1 MFDFNSIYL
10 FYLLVGLSA
19 AMFAEGI
26 YLLVYSNAS
35 YRKNINR
42 RLKVMSDK
50 TDRESVLVQLR
61 RERGLTSAGDY
72 RLPIV
77 SLNQLLL
84 QSGLTIGFGRLIIV
98 IVAGAVVAF
107 VAMLTFEG
115 SAFHAFLAALF
126 CGIALPPLVLKFMR
140 SRRQKKFSAQF
151 PDGIDIIVRSL
162 RAGHPV
168 PIAISMVAKEMRD
181 PIGTEFGIVSDELT
195 YGSDLETA
203 MRNLFFRIGTDD
215 LPLFVTAV
223 AIQRSTGGNLG
234 EILENL
240 SSVIRQR
247 FKMRRK
253 IRALAAEGRA
263 SALILSS
270 LPIGMFAV
278 IQFLVPSF
286 YASVWD
292 QDLTKIALSLAGCWM
307 GVGNFIMYRMVNFR
321 I

>member
-1 MFDFNSIYL
+1 MFDFNPIYL
-10 FYLLVGLSA
+10 FYLLIGLSA

-26 YLLVYSNAS
+26 YLVVYNNAS

-42 RLKVMSDK
+42 RLKVMDVK

-61 RERGLTSAGDY
+61 RERGLTGGGDY
-72 RLPIV
+72 RLPLV
-77 SLNQLLL
+77 NFNKLLL
-84 QSGLTIGFGRLIIV
+84 QSGLTIGFGRLMLV
-98 IVAGAVVAF
+98 IAVVAIAAF
-107 VAMLTFEG
+107 VATLTFEG
-115 SAFHAFLAALF
+115 NTFHAFLAALL
-126 CGIALPPLVLKFMR
+126 CAVALPPLVLR
-140 SRRQKKFSAQF
+140 ILRRRRQKKFSAQF
-151 PDGIDIIVRSL
+151 PDGLDMIVRSL

-168 PIAISMVAKEMRD
+168 PIAINMVAKEMKD

-195 YGSDLETA
+195 YGSDLETT
-203 MRNLFFRIGTDD
+203 MRNLFFRVGTDD

-263 SALILSS
+263 SAMILSS
-270 LPIGMFAV
+270 LPFGMFAIV
-278 IQFLVPSF
+278 QFVTPEF
-286 YASVWD
+286 YGSVWD
-292 QDLTKIALSLAGCWM
+292 QSLTKICLAVAAAWM
-307 GVGNFIMYRMVNFR
+307 GVGNVIMFRLVNFR

>member
-1 MFDFNSIYL
+1 MFEFNSIYL
-10 FYLLVGLSA
+10 FYLLIGLSA
-19 AMFAEGI
+19 AMFAEGM
-26 YLLVYSNAS
+26 YLLVYNNAS

-42 RLKVMSDK
+42 RLKVMSGSA
-50 TDRESVLVQLR
+50 DRESVLVQLR
-61 RERGLTSAGDY
+61 RERGLTSSGDY

-98 IVAGAVVAF
+98 VIVASIAAFTGVFMFKGSLLYAV
-107 VAMLTFEG
+107 
-115 SAFHAFLAALF
+115 LAALF
-126 CGIALPPLVLKFMR
+126 CGVVMPPLVLRFLR
-140 SRRQKKFSAQF
+140 SRRQKKFSGQF

-168 PIAISMVAKEMRD
+168 PIAISMVAKEMPD
-181 PIGTEFGIVSDELT
+181 PIGSEFGIVSDELT
-195 YGSDLETA
+195 YGSDLEAA

-240 SSVIRQR
+240 STVIRQR

-278 IQFLVPSF
+278 IQFLVPTF
-286 YASVWD
+286 YASVWHE
-292 QDLTKIALSLAGCWM
+292 DLTKICLALAGCWM
-307 GVGNFIMYRMVNFR
+307 LVGNFIMYRMVNFR